1 MSNNLQAQVNEMS
14 ELLNNREMKKE
25 KLKQMLKK
33 LHSGE
38 DEEKVRE
45 EFKDV
50 LRSISPLEIPLI
62 EQELVKEGISP
73 REIAKMCDIH
83 VEIFRESVR
92 GAESDVKELP
102 AGHPL
107 RTLYEENIEIMKDA
121 EILNLYASSI
131 LNLEGKN
138 RSNVLRTLE
147 SIVKGLKAIGYTHY
161 NREEMVHFPYLER
174 RGLNAV
180 PAVLWRK
187 HDEIRSEINKLLR
200 EIKKENYD
208 EIVEISRDLA
218 SRLIDMVFRENNIL
232 YPTLKVLLSEGEF
245 KAIRMLDDEI
255 GYYKVKP
262 GEEWNSDAE
271 PIMPY
276 QVRDAITAEQLMNL
290 PQSLI
295 EEMQKNMGDV
305 KLKPDKAELIREGDV
320 KLENGY
326 LLPEEISAM
335 LATMPVDVTFID
347 ANDRVRFFSGGERIF
362 TRTASIL
369 GRPVQLCHPPK
380 SVHIVNKILQGF
392 KSGEKSRADFWID
405 MGGRKILIQY
415 FAVRNKEGEYLG
427 ALEFT
432 QDITDIKKIEGEK
445 RLLDWS

>member
-1 MSNNLQAQVNEMS
+1 MS
-14 ELLNNREMKKE
+14 ELLDNREMKKE
-25 KLKQMLKK
+25 KLKVMLKK

-38 DEEKVRE
+38 EEEKVKE

-62 EQELVKEGISP
+62 EQELVAEGVSA
-73 REIAKMCDIH
+73 REIARMCDIH
-83 VEIFRESVR
+83 VEIFRESVS
-92 GAESDVKELP
+92 GAEKEIEEYP
-102 AGHPL
+102 PGHPL
-107 RTLYEENIEIMKDA
+107 RTLYEENVEIIKDA
-121 EILNLYASSI
+121 EILNLYASSV
-131 LNLEGKN
+131 LKLKGNALKSTLKTLEG
-138 RSNVLRTLE
+138 
-147 SIVKGLKAIGYTHY
+147 IVRGLKAIGYTHY
-161 NREEMVHFPYLER
+161 NREEMIDFPYLER

-187 HDEIRSEINKLLR
+187 HDEIRAEMNKLLR
-200 EIKKENYD
+200 LITKGENLS
-208 EIVEISRDLA
+208 EISSMGQDLA

-245 KAIRMLDDEI
+245 KAIRMQDDEI

-262 GEEWNSDAE
+262 GDEWKSDAE

-276 QVRDAITAEQLMNL
+276 QVRSEITAEQLLNL
-290 PQSLI
+290 PQNLI
-295 EEMQKNMGDV
+295 DEMRKNMGEIN
-305 KLKPDKAELIREGDV
+305 LKPDTKELKREGDIE
-320 KLENGY
+320 LEDGY
-326 LLPEEISAM
+326 MLPEEISAM

-347 ANDRVRFFSGGERIF
+347 ADDRVRFFSGGERIF
-362 TRTASIL
+362 TRTRSVL

-392 KSGEKSRADFWID
+392 KSGERDRADFWID

-415 FAVRNKEGEYLG
+415 FAVRKNGKYLG